1 MQNLSLKNQVYIAS
15 QKHQDTKVQRTIL
28 SAHVV
33 KAKYFSNKY
42 IKPIFVYIINNIK
55 EKFMNKTILE
65 KVKIVLGLIEEA
77 EVKLS
82 EAMLKDGSTM
92 VEAEEFAVGM
102 PLNIVNADGSYTP
115 APEGEH
121 ELADGTK
128 LTVDANGVI
137 TEVVAPVEEEPAPEA
152 APVAQENQEEL
163 NDAVVETVSKEQF
176 DALVEKIAKLE
187 ETLLLS
193 AETFAK
199 NSKEITEKVEKLA
212 ASPAA
217 EPIKAKGVVPQEEN
231 ALRGLLKNK
240 K

>member
-1 MQNLSLKNQVYIAS
+1 
-15 QKHQDTKVQRTIL
+15 
-28 SAHVV
+28 
-33 KAKYFSNKY
+33 
-42 IKPIFVYIINNIK
+42 
-55 EKFMNKTILE
+55 MNKTILE

-77 EVKLS
+77 EVKLA

-128 LTVDANGVI
+128 LTVDANGII
-137 TEVVAPVEEEPAPEA
+137 TEVVAPEEEEPAEEA
-152 APVAQENQEEL
+152 EPVAQENQEEL
-163 NDAVVETVSKEQF
+163 SYDDEEIKKSLTPEEQTAIVSELMQI
-176 DALVEKIAKLE
+176 LEPRIAALE
-187 ETLLLS
+187 EALLKS
-193 AETFAK
+193 VEEFAK
-199 NSKEITEKVEKLA
+199 NSKEITQKVEKLA
-212 ASPAA
+212 AAPAA
-217 EPIKAKGVVPQEEN
+217 APIKAKGVIPQEEN

>member
-152 APVAQENQEEL
+152 APVAQENQEE
-163 NDAVVETVSKEQF
+163 
-176 DALVEKIAKLE
+176 
-187 ETLLLS
+187 
-193 AETFAK
+193 
-199 NSKEITEKVEKLA
+199 
-212 ASPAA
+212 
-217 EPIKAKGVVPQEEN
+217 
-231 ALRGLLKNK
+231 
-240 K
+240 

>member
-1 MQNLSLKNQVYIAS
+1 
-15 QKHQDTKVQRTIL
+15 
-28 SAHVV
+28 
-33 KAKYFSNKY
+33 
-42 IKPIFVYIINNIK
+42 
-55 EKFMNKTILE
+55 MNKTILE

-102 PLNIVNADGSYTP
+102 PLNIVNADGTYTP

-137 TEVVAPVEEEPAPEA
+137 TSVVAPVEEEPAEEA
-152 APVAQENQEEL
+152 EPVAQENQEEL
-163 NDAVVETVSKEQF
+163 NDAVVETVSKQDF

-212 ASPAA
+212 AAPAA
-217 EPIKAKGVVPQEEN
+217 APIKAKGVIPQEEN

>member
-1 MQNLSLKNQVYIAS
+1 
-15 QKHQDTKVQRTIL
+15 
-28 SAHVV
+28 
-33 KAKYFSNKY
+33 
-42 IKPIFVYIINNIK
+42 
-55 EKFMNKTILE
+55 MNKTILE

-77 EVKLS
+77 EVKLA

-128 LTVDANGVI
+128 LTVDANGII
-137 TEVVAPVEEEPAPEA
+137 TEVVAPEEEEPAEEA
-152 APVAQENQEEL
+152 EPVAQENQEEL
-163 NDAVVETVSKEQF
+163 SYDDEEIKKSLTPEEQTAIVSELMQI
-176 DALVEKIAKLE
+176 LEPRIAALE
-187 ETLLLS
+187 EALLKS
-193 AETFAK
+193 VEEFAK
-199 NSKEITEKVEKLA
+199 NSKEITQMVEKLA
-212 ASPAA
+212 AAPAA
-217 EPIKAKGVVPQEEN
+217 APIKAKGVIPQEEN

>member
-1 MQNLSLKNQVYIAS
+1 
-15 QKHQDTKVQRTIL
+15 
-28 SAHVV
+28 VV
-33 KAKYFSNKY
+33 KTKYFPNKY
-42 IKPIFVYIINNIK
+42 INLIFVYIINKIK

-102 PLNIVNADGSYTP
+102 PLNIVNADGTYTP

-128 LTVDANGVI
+128 LMVDANGII
-137 TEVVAPVEEEPAPEA
+137 TEVIAPAEETPAPEA
-152 APVAQENQEEL
+152 EPVAQESQEEL
-163 NDAVVETVSKEQF
+163 NEDVVVETVSKEEF
-176 DALVEKIAKLE
+176 NALVEKIAKLE

-212 ASPAA
+212 AAPAA
-217 EPIKAKGVVPQEEN
+217 EPIKAKGVIPQEEN

>member
-1 MQNLSLKNQVYIAS
+1 MFKRIF
-15 QKHQDTKVQRTIL
+15 III
-28 SAHVV
+28 
-33 KAKYFSNKY
+33 
-42 IKPIFVYIINNIK
+42 IKKLK

-77 EVKLS
+77 EVKLA

-128 LTVDANGVI
+128 LTVDANGII
-137 TEVVAPVEEEPAPEA
+137 TEVVAPEEEEPAEEA
-152 APVAQENQEEL
+152 EPVAQENQEEL
-163 NDAVVETVSKEQF
+163 SYDDEEIKKSLTPEEQTAIVSELMQI
-176 DALVEKIAKLE
+176 LEPRIAALE
-187 ETLLLS
+187 EALLKS
-193 AETFAK
+193 VEEFAK
-199 NSKEITEKVEKLA
+199 NSKEITQKVEKLA
-212 ASPAA
+212 AAPAA
-217 EPIKAKGVVPQEEN
+217 APIKAKGVIPQEEN